1 MRADWRRWGVFPK
14 AEPWMNIVQYP
25 HPALRHRAR
34 PLTAIDKKLRLY
46 AGEMLQLMYEARGLG
61 LAAPQVAL
69 PFQMFV
75 MNPTADPE
83 QRDKEMV
90 LINPVVLERRGTIEG
105 EEGCLSFPGLYQKIR
120 RAKSVKVQAYD
131 LEGKELLIE
140 VAGSTPEEQ
149 LCSRLMQHEIDHL
162 DGVLFIDK
170 MGPIAKLASRGS
182 LKEFE
187 RDYRRAQQR
196 GEIPPD
202 PEIEKALT
210 ELEREAEESRP
221 VL

>member
-1 MRADWRRWGVFPK
+1 MK
-14 AEPWMNIVQYP
+14 IVQYP

-34 PLTAIDKKLRLY
+34 PLTAIDNRLRQY
-46 AGEMLQLMYEARGLG
+46 AGEMLALMYEARGLG

-83 QRDKEMV
+83 QREHEKV
-90 LINPVVLERRGTIEG
+90 LINPVILERRGTIEG

-131 LEGKELLIE
+131 LDGKEVLYEI
-140 VAGSTPEEQ
+140 AGSTPEEQ

-187 RDYRRAQQR
+187 REYRRAQRR

-202 PEIEKALT
+202 ADLEKALT
-210 ELEREAEESRP
+210 ELERDGLESPP

>member
-1 MRADWRRWGVFPK
+1 MK
-14 AEPWMNIVQYP
+14 IVQYP

-34 PLTAIDKKLRLY
+34 PLTAIDKRLRLY
-46 AGEMLQLMYEARGLG
+46 AGEMLSLMYEARGLG

-75 MNPTADPE
+75 MNSTADPE

-90 LINPVVLERRGTIEG
+90 LINPVILERKGTIEG

-131 LEGKELLIE
+131 LDGKERLIE

-162 DGVLFIDK
+162 DGILFIDK

-182 LKEFE
+182 LRAFE
-187 RDYRRAQQR
+187 REYRRAQER

-202 PEIEKALT
+202 AEIEKALND
-210 ELEREAEESRP
+210 LERETYETPP

>member
-1 MRADWRRWGVFPK
+1 MK
-14 AEPWMNIVQYP
+14 IVLYP

-34 PLTAIDKKLRLY
+34 PLTAIDKKVRLY
-46 AGEMLQLMYEARGLG
+46 AGEMLHLMYEARGLG

-75 MNPTADPE
+75 INPTADPE
-83 QRDKEMV
+83 QRDKELV
-90 LINPVVLERRGTIEG
+90 LINPVILERRGTIEG

-120 RAKSVKVQAYD
+120 RARSVKVQAYD
-131 LEGKELLIE
+131 LDGKDLLVE

-149 LCSRLMQHEIDHL
+149 LCSRLLQHEIDHL

-170 MGPIAKLASRGS
+170 MGPIAKLASRGA

-196 GEIPPD
+196 GDIPPD
-202 PEIEKALT
+202 PDIEKMLT
-210 ELEREAEESRP
+210 DLECGAGGNGTAP
-221 VL
+221 PPM